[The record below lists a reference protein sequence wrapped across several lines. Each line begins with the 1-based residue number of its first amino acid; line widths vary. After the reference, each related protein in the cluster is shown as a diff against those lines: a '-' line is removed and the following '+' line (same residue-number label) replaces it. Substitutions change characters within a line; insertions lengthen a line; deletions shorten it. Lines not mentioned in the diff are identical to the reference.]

1 MRSLA
6 ITLILL
12 LLAVLVVAGP
22 LLESLLDRVVSRGRT
37 SGR

>member
-22 LLESLLDRVVSRGRT
+22 LLESLLDRVVSRRRT